1 MFKIF
6 LDFLITHN
14 SQTKA
19 TKTCLALK
27 YKLIAIYFKLPSV
40 HESYIFHKIIL
51 NSLWEKKVENLK
63 LCCWL
68 HFLVE
73 KIVMQTC
80 FANIYLTFLLNFP
93 NLKTKIPQI
102 PDWIILHLFSIF
114 LVPRN

>member
-40 HESYIFHKIIL
+40 HESYIFHKTLMMTEI
-51 NSLWEKKVENLK
+51 EY
-63 LCCWL
+63 
-68 HFLVE
+68 FLVM
-73 KIVMQTC
+73 KKLSQ
-80 FANIYLTFLLNFP
+80 NIKNYAHLLSFLSYSLY
-93 NLKTKIPQI
+93 
-102 PDWIILHLFSIF
+102 F
-114 LVPRN
+114 LSV